1 MKNRRDNNMHCNAL
15 KVLKERGFVEWSS
28 HNEELDEHFLN
39 NMVTGY
45 IGFDPSADSLHV
57 GNLVAIMGLAWM
69 QRLGHRPIALAGG
82 GTGRIGDPSGKS
94 AERNLLS
101 EEEISYNV
109 GRIAKQ
115 LEHFLDFN
123 CGENSAVLVNN
134 NEWLKKLNYIE
145 FLRDIGKYFS
155 VSFLVNRDYVRS
167 RVVDPDK
174 SITYTELSY
183 ILLQAYDFNHMYN
196 ELNCTLQMGGND
208 QQVNIIAGMDLARKK
223 SGGQCYG
230 ITFPLLLNAQ
240 GQKFGKSESG
250 AVYLSPHRTSIY
262 KFYQFWINVDDSDL
276 EKLYKLF
283 TFMELDE
290 IRAIIEEH
298 NKNPHLRVA
307 QKKLAW
313 DLTCRV
319 HGEDAAKRA
328 KDASAILFGEMD
340 IREAD
345 AELLD
350 TLSAEIPFAEADS
363 IIGGP
368 ITDLL
373 VLSGGCASKGEAK
386 RKIKEGGVYL
396 NGVKITEESKLTSS
410 EDLLNGGYVQLRV
423 GKKDFRLVRFIG

>member
-1 MKNRRDNNMHCNAL
+1 MYCNAL

-28 HNEELDEHFLN
+28 HNEELDEHFSN

-101 EEEISYNV
+101 EEVISYNV

-123 CGENSAVLVNN
+123 CGQNSAVLVNN

-167 RVVDPDK
+167 RVIDPDK

-396 NGVKITEESKLTSS
+396 NGVKVTEESKQISS

-423 GKKDFRLVRFIG
+423 GKKDFRLVKFRG

>member
-1 MKNRRDNNMHCNAL
+1 MHSNAL

-101 EEEISYNV
+101 EEQISYNV
-109 GRIAKQ
+109 ERIAKQ

-123 CGENSAVLVNN
+123 CGENSALLVNN

-145 FLRDIGKYFS
+145 FLRDTGKYFS

-283 TFMELDE
+283 TFIELDE

-396 NGVKITEESKLTSS
+396 NGVKVTEESKQISS

-423 GKKDFRLVRFIG
+423 GKKDFRLVKFRG

>member
-1 MKNRRDNNMHCNAL
+1 MYCNAL
-15 KVLKERGFVEWSS
+15 EVLKERGFVEWSS
-28 HNEELDEHFLN
+28 HNEELEQHFIN

-94 AERNLLS
+94 SERNLLS
-101 EEEISYNV
+101 EDQIIYNV
-109 GRIAKQ
+109 EHIAKQ
-115 LEHFLDFN
+115 LQHFLDFD
-123 CGENSAVLVNN
+123 CGENSALLLNN
-134 NEWLKKLNYIE
+134 NDWLKKLNYIE

-183 ILLQAYDFNHMYN
+183 ILLQAYDFNHMFN
-196 ELNCTLQMGGND
+196 EIGCTLQMGGND
-208 QQVNIIAGMDLARKK
+208 QQVNIIAGMDLSRKK

-230 ITFPLLLNAQ
+230 ITFPLLLNSQ

-283 TFMELDE
+283 TFMKLDE
-290 IRAIIEEH
+290 ISAIISEH
-298 NKNPHLRVA
+298 LTDPHLRKA

-319 HGEDAAKRA
+319 HGEGAAKKAR
-328 KDASAILFGEMD
+328 DASALLFGEMD
-340 IREAD
+340 IRDAD
-345 AELLD
+345 TELLE
-350 TLSAEIPFAEADS
+350 TLSAEIPFAETDAKKD
-363 IIGGP
+363 GP
-368 ITDLL
+368 LTDLL
-373 VLSGGCASKGEAK
+373 VLSGGCTSKGEAK

-396 NGVKITEESKLTSS
+396 NGAKVTDEAKQILP
-410 EDLLNGGYVQLRV
+410 EDILDGGYVQLRV
-423 GKKDFRLVRFIG
+423 GKKDFRLVRFKD

>member
-1 MKNRRDNNMHCNAL
+1 MYCNAL

-28 HNEELDEHFLN
+28 HNEELDEHFSN

-101 EEEISYNV
+101 EEVISYNV

-123 CGENSAVLVNN
+123 CGQNSAVLVNN

-167 RVVDPDK
+167 RVIDPDK

-223 SGGQCYG
+223 SSGQCYG

-290 IRAIIEEH
+290 ISAVIEEH
-298 NKNPHLRVA
+298 NKNPHLRSA

-345 AELLD
+345 TELLD
-350 TLSAEIPFAEADS
+350 TLSAEIPFAETDS

-368 ITDLL
+368 MTDLL

-396 NGVKITEESKLTSS
+396 NGVKVTDESKLISS

-423 GKKDFRLVRFIG
+423 GKKDFRLVKFRD

>member
-1 MKNRRDNNMHCNAL
+1 MHSNAL

-101 EEEISYNV
+101 EEQISYNV
-109 GRIAKQ
+109 ERIAKQ

-123 CGENSAVLVNN
+123 CGENSALLVNN

-145 FLRDIGKYFS
+145 FLRDTGKYFS

-396 NGVKITEESKLTSS
+396 NGVKVTEESKQISS
-410 EDLLNGGYVQLRV
+410 EDLLKGGYVQLRV
-423 GKKDFRLVRFIG
+423 GKKDFRLVKFRG

>member
-1 MKNRRDNNMHCNAL
+1 MYCNAL
-15 KVLKERGFVEWSS
+15 EVLKERGFVEWSS
-28 HNEELDEHFLN
+28 HTEELEEHFIN

-69 QRLGHRPIALAGG
+69 QRLGHRPVALAGG

-94 AERNLLS
+94 SERNLLS
-101 EEEISYNV
+101 EDQISYNV
-109 GRIAKQ
+109 ERIAKQ
-115 LEHFLDFN
+115 LKHFLDFD
-123 CGENSAVLVNN
+123 CGENSALLLNN
-134 NEWLKKLNYIE
+134 NDWLKKLNYIE
-145 FLRDIGKYFS
+145 FLRDIGKYFP
-155 VSFLVNRDYVRS
+155 VSFLVNRDYVRN

-183 ILLQAYDFNHMYN
+183 ILLQAYDFNHMFN
-196 ELNCTLQMGGND
+196 EIGCTLQMGGND
-208 QQVNIIAGMDLARKK
+208 QQVNIIAGMDLSRKK
-223 SGGQCYG
+223 SGGQCFG
-230 ITFPLLLNAQ
+230 MTFPLLLNSQ

-283 TFMELDE
+283 TFMKLDE
-290 IRAIIEEH
+290 IDAIISDH
-298 NKNPHLRVA
+298 ITDPHLRKA

-319 HGEDAAKRA
+319 HGEDAAKKAR
-328 KDASAILFGEMD
+328 DASALLFGEMD
-340 IREAD
+340 IKDAD
-345 AELLD
+345 TELLD
-350 TLSAEIPFAEADS
+350 TLSAEIPFAEIDS
-363 IIGGP
+363 KRDGSL
-368 ITDLL
+368 TELL

-396 NGVKITEESKLTSS
+396 NGTKITEEAKQISP
-410 EDLLNGGYVQLRV
+410 EDILDGGYVQLRV
-423 GKKDFRLVRFIG
+423 GKKDFRLVRFKD

>member
-1 MKNRRDNNMHCNAL
+1 MINRGEKEMYCNAL

-28 HNEELDEHFLN
+28 HNEELDEHFIN

-101 EEEISYNV
+101 EEQISYNV
-109 GRIAKQ
+109 ERIAKQ

-123 CGENSAVLVNN
+123 CGENSALLVNN

-167 RVVDPDK
+167 RVIDPDK

-196 ELNCTLQMGGND
+196 ELSCTLQMGGND

-290 IRAIIEEH
+290 IGAIIEDH

-319 HGEDAAKRA
+319 HGEDVAKRA
-328 KDASAILFGEMD
+328 KDASAVLFGEMD

-345 AELLD
+345 AELLE
-350 TLSAEIPFAEADS
+350 TLSAEIPFAETDS

-373 VLSGGCASKGEAK
+373 VLSGGCTSKGEAK

-396 NGVKITEESKLTSS
+396 NGVKVTEESKQISS
-410 EDLLNGGYVQLRV
+410 DDLLNGGFIQLRV
-423 GKKDFRLVRFIG
+423 GKKDFRLVKFKN

>member
-1 MKNRRDNNMHCNAL
+1 MINRRDNKMHSNAL

-101 EEEISYNV
+101 EEQISYNV
-109 GRIAKQ
+109 ERIAKQ

-123 CGENSAVLVNN
+123 CGENSALLVNN

-145 FLRDIGKYFS
+145 FLRDTGKYFS

-396 NGVKITEESKLTSS
+396 NGVKVTEESKQISS

-423 GKKDFRLVRFIG
+423 GKKDFRLVKFRG

>member
-1 MKNRRDNNMHCNAL
+1 MYCNAL

-28 HNEELDEHFLN
+28 HNEELNEHFLN

-101 EEEISYNV
+101 EEQISYNV
-109 GRIAKQ
+109 ERIAKQ

-123 CGENSAVLVNN
+123 CGENSALLVNN

-145 FLRDIGKYFS
+145 FLRDTGKYFS

-283 TFMELDE
+283 TFIELDE
-290 IRAIIEEH
+290 IRTIIEEH

-396 NGVKITEESKLTSS
+396 NGVKVTEESKQISS

-423 GKKDFRLVRFIG
+423 GKKDFRLVKFRG

>member
-1 MKNRRDNNMHCNAL
+1 MYCNAL
-15 KVLKERGFVEWSS
+15 EVLKERGFVEWSS
-28 HNEELDEHFLN
+28 HNEELEEHFIN

-94 AERNLLS
+94 SERNLLS
-101 EEEISYNV
+101 EDQISYNV
-109 GRIAKQ
+109 EHIAKQ
-115 LEHFLDFN
+115 LQHFLDFD
-123 CGENSAVLVNN
+123 CGENSALLLNN
-134 NEWLKKLNYIE
+134 NDWLKKLNYIE

-183 ILLQAYDFNHMYN
+183 ILLQAYDFNHMFN
-196 ELNCTLQMGGND
+196 DVGCTLQMGGND
-208 QQVNIIAGMDLARKK
+208 QQVNIIAGMDLSRKK

-230 ITFPLLLNAQ
+230 ITFPLLLNSQ

-262 KFYQFWINVDDSDL
+262 KFYQFWINVEDSDL

-283 TFMELDE
+283 TFMKLDE
-290 IRAIIEEH
+290 ISAIITEH
-298 NKNPHLRVA
+298 MTDPHLRKA

-319 HGEDAAKRA
+319 HGEEAAKKAR
-328 KDASAILFGEMD
+328 DASALLFGEMD
-340 IREAD
+340 IRDAD
-345 AELLD
+345 TELLD
-350 TLSAEIPFAEADS
+350 TLSAEIPFAETDS
-363 IIGGP
+363 KKDGP
-368 ITDLL
+368 LTDLL

-396 NGVKITEESKLTSS
+396 NGAKVTDEAKQILP
-410 EDLLNGGYVQLRV
+410 EDILDGGYVQLRV
-423 GKKDFRLVRFIG
+423 GKKDFRLVRFKDNY

>member
-1 MKNRRDNNMHCNAL
+1 MHSNAL

-101 EEEISYNV
+101 EEQISYNV
-109 GRIAKQ
+109 ERIAKQ

-123 CGENSAVLVNN
+123 CGENSALLVNN

-145 FLRDIGKYFS
+145 FLRDTGKYFS

-396 NGVKITEESKLTSS
+396 NGVKVTEESKQISS
-410 EDLLNGGYVQLRV
+410 EDLL
-423 GKKDFRLVRFIG
+423 

>member
-1 MKNRRDNNMHCNAL
+1 MYCNAL

-28 HNEELDEHFLN
+28 HNEELEEQFMN
-39 NMVTGY
+39 SMVTGY

-69 QRLGHRPIALAGG
+69 QRLGHQPIALAGG

-109 GRIAKQ
+109 GCIAKQ

-123 CGENSAVLVNN
+123 CGENSAILVNN

-167 RVVDPDK
+167 RVLDPDK

-183 ILLQAYDFNHMYN
+183 ILLQAFDFNHMYN

-276 EKLYKLF
+276 EKLYRLF

-290 IRAIIEEH
+290 IGAILEEH
-298 NKNPHLRVA
+298 NKNPHLRSA
-307 QKKLAW
+307 QKQLAW

-319 HGEDAAKRA
+319 HGEEAAKRA
-328 KDASAILFGEMD
+328 RDASAVLFGEMD
-340 IREAD
+340 IKEAG
-345 AELLD
+345 AELLE
-350 TLSAEIPFAEADS
+350 TLSAEIPFAETCS

-396 NGVKITEESKLTSS
+396 NGLKVTEESKLISS

-423 GKKDFRLVRFIG
+423 GKKDFRLVKFKS

>member
-1 MKNRRDNNMHCNAL
+1 MYCNAL

-28 HNEELDEHFLN
+28 HNEELEGHFTN
-39 NMVTGY
+39 TMVTGY

-109 GRIAKQ
+109 ERIAKQ

-167 RVVDPDK
+167 RVLDPDK

-196 ELNCTLQMGGND
+196 ELGCTLQMGGND

-283 TFMELDE
+283 TFMEMDE
-290 IRAIIEEH
+290 IVRILEEH
-298 NKNPHLRVA
+298 RKSPHLRAA
-307 QKKLAW
+307 QKILAW

-328 KDASAILFGEMD
+328 RDASAILFGEMD
-340 IREAD
+340 INGAD
-345 AELLD
+345 AELLE
-350 TLSAEIPFAEADS
+350 TLSEEIPFAETESKAE
-363 IIGGP
+363 GA

-396 NGVKITEESKLTSS
+396 NGLKVSEESRQIGP
-410 EDLLNGGYVQLRV
+410 EDILDGGYVQLRV
-423 GKKDFRLVRFIG
+423 GKKDFRLVRFKG

>member
-1 MKNRRDNNMHCNAL
+1 MHSNAL

-82 GTGRIGDPSGKS
+82 VTGRIGDPSGKS

-101 EEEISYNV
+101 EEQISYNV
-109 GRIAKQ
+109 ERIAKQ

-123 CGENSAVLVNN
+123 CGENSALLVNN

-145 FLRDIGKYFS
+145 FLRDTGKYFS

-396 NGVKITEESKLTSS
+396 NGVKVTEESKQISS

-423 GKKDFRLVRFIG
+423 GKKDFRLVKFRG

>member
-1 MKNRRDNNMHCNAL
+1 MHSNAL

-101 EEEISYNV
+101 EEQISYNV
-109 GRIAKQ
+109 ERIAKQ

-123 CGENSAVLVNN
+123 CGENSALLVNN

-145 FLRDIGKYFS
+145 FLRDTGKYFS

-396 NGVKITEESKLTSS
+396 NGVKVTEESKQISS

-423 GKKDFRLVRFIG
+423 GKKDFRLVKFRG